1 MTQIRI
7 CSSQHV
13 RQHQPVPGYANWTE
27 SSPAV
32 RRDFE
37 IIIETA
43 NELFGP
49 GTHWLE
55 ERETPHNSHA
65 RESTFDVAW
74 LRGMA
79 ATSIHA
85 QQLTLGFK
93 TARFTPTVESEYVHY
108 LWRAHRHNAQVLLW
122 FALAGWCVLAIADA
136 VRLHAVLVLPDY
148 PRWVWGI
155 LIARAGELLL
165 GLVCTSLIVARR
177 SVRPDLLSAA
187 VFLPVALAG
196 GVTSSL
202 YASHGL
208 PQADLL
214 LLLPILA
221 AFFPL
226 GFVFRQSTAMAFAMA
241 ILSALPGFFLLPP
254 ALQAEHWGFTLLL
267 LLTAGFASVSG
278 YLREM
283 ASRDQFLL
291 RGLLRQQAMLDPLT
305 GLHNRRWMDEH
316 FGLVQRRAS
325 RDQRTVSFLLIDID
339 HFKPYNDRFGHIAGD
354 AALVAVGE
362 LIAKCQR
369 HPLDVAS
376 RLGGD
381 EFGLLLYDCSLQE
394 ALAHGEQLRHTVL
407 ASGAPNAASGVVPP
421 LSISLGVVQIRS
433 NENAQA
439 FYRRADRLLFES
451 KRSGRN
457 RLTGAGEAR
466 S

>member
-7 CSSQHV
+7 CRSPHV
-13 RQHQPVPGYANWTE
+13 RLHQPEPGYADWTE
-27 SSPAV
+27 CSPAV

-43 NELFGP
+43 NELFGAD
-49 GTHWLE
+49 THWIE
-55 ERETPHNSHA
+55 ERATPRADHA
-65 RESTFDVAW
+65 RESMFDVAW

-85 QQLTLGFK
+85 QQLTQGFK
-93 TARFTPTVESEYVHY
+93 TARFAPPVESEYVTY
-108 LWRAHRHNAQVLLW
+108 LRRAHRHNAQILLW
-122 FALAGWCVLAIADA
+122 FALTGWCVLAIADA
-136 VRLHAVLVLPDY
+136 VRLHGVMALPDH

-165 GLVCTSLIVARR
+165 GLLCTSLIIARR

-226 GFVFRQSTAMAFAMA
+226 GFVFRQSMAIAFAMA

-254 ALQAEHWGFTLLL
+254 ALQGEHWGFTLLL

-305 GLHNRRWMDEH
+305 GLHNRRWMDDH
-316 FGLVQRRAS
+316 FGLAQQRAS
-325 RDQRTVSFLLIDID
+325 QAQRPMSFLLVDID
-339 HFKPYNDRFGHIAGD
+339 HFKPYNDEFGHVAGD

-381 EFGLLLYDCSLQE
+381 DFGLLLYDCPPQQ
-394 ALAHGEQLRHTVL
+394 ALAQGEQLRQEVL
-407 ASGAPNAASGVVPP
+407 ASAFPNAASDAVLP
-421 LSISLGVVQIRS
+421 LSVSLGVVQIRA
-433 NENAQA
+433 NEDAQA

-451 KRSGRN
+451 KKSGRN